1 MDEFS
6 GGANIIDEI
15 FDLFKK
21 FKVRFFEGL
30 FNLRKWRLNDSNLR
44 EKFGMETNKT
54 LTLTRILGILWDKES
69 ILVKFEFK
77 EILKLPASLELTKQN
92 EKY

>member
-6 GGANIIDEI
+6 GGANTIDEI

-21 FKVRFFEGL
+21 LKLRFFEGL

-54 LTLTRILGILWDKES
+54 LTLTRILGILWDEES
-69 ILVKFEFK
+69 NLVKFEFK
-77 EILKLPASLELTKQN
+77 EILKLSANLELTKQN
-92 EKY
+92 KKY

>member
-6 GGANIIDEI
+6 GGANTIDEI

-21 FKVRFFEGL
+21 LKLRFFEGL

-54 LTLTRILGILWDKES
+54 LTLTRILGILWDEES
-69 ILVKFEFK
+69 NLVKFEFK
-77 EILKLPASLELTKQN
+77 EILKLSASLELTKQN
-92 EKY
+92 KKY

>member
-6 GGANIIDEI
+6 GGANTIDEI

-21 FKVRFFEGL
+21 LKLHFFEGL

-54 LTLTRILGILWDKES
+54 LTLTRILGILWDEES
-69 ILVKFEFK
+69 NLVKFEFK
-77 EILKLPASLELTKQN
+77 EILKFSASLELTKQN
-92 EKY
+92 KKY